1 MSRAEKAK
9 LVSKA
14 LKKIAEADARLNHNE
29 WRIIVALE
37 RAIARLEQDDRLRK
51 HLVFKGGFVL
61 LKTTETTRFTNDVD
75 ALAVALQK
83 EDVPLLVQNALKQD
97 LDDGLWYGDAEVKD
111 LEEQGLYGSCRF
123 IVPFQIGDPPLAH
136 KIKKLSCVHIDI
148 GFSDKLP
155 LTPKKET
162 MPSILPNAQP
172 VSWSVYPPE
181 YILAEKL
188 ETFVVRASANSR
200 AKDIFDLNLLFDLCQ
215 DQKELASAI
224 EKTFKNRE
232 TYLPTS
238 FLKLAKEIN
247 PSILKPAWTSVQL
260 MEGTIS
266 FDDSWSEFLKHLK
279 NLDSR

>member
-14 LKKIAEADARLNHNE
+14 LKKIAATDARLNHNE

-75 ALAVALQK
+75 VLAVALQK
-83 EDVPLLVQNALKQD
+83 EDVPLPVQNALKQD
-97 LDDGLWYGDAEVKD
+97 LNDGLWYGDAEVKN
-111 LEEQGLYGSCRF
+111 LEEQGLYGSYRF

-136 KIKKLSCVHIDI
+136 KIKKLSRVHIDI

-155 LTPKKET
+155 VTPKKE
-162 MPSILPNAQP
+162 MMFSILPDAGP
-172 VSWSVYPPE
+172 VSWSVCPPE

-200 AKDIFDLNLLFDLCQ
+200 AKDIFDLNLLFDFCQ
-215 DQKELASAI
+215 NKKRLAAAI
-224 EKTFKNRE
+224 KKTFKNRKTE
-232 TYLPTS
+232 VPVS
-238 FLKLAKEIN
+238 FFQFARRIN
-247 PSILKPAWTSVQL
+247 SSILKPAWTSVQL